1 MVGGLGREGWGG
13 IGGDGVEGMG
23 GNRVMVGE
31 V

>member
-13 IGGDGVEGMG
+13 IGGDGMEGMG